1 MHTTRQRS
9 TSGRSVASS
18 QSCCR
23 VALSSKVWRLEMCVD
38 MCLDMPSCCRV
49 ALSSKAPSIR
59 PFKGLVFRHVC
70 RHVFRHYNTDQLA
83 QIMKIRDQLV

>member
-18 QSCCR
+18 Q
-23 VALSSKVWRLEMCVD
+23 
-38 MCLDMPSCCRV
+38 SCCRV